1 MKTLYLEC
9 KMGISGDMFF
19 GSLLD
24 LLPEPEKWIENF
36 NSIGIPMVHAKYE
49 KKAKCGVYGTHV
61 SILANEMEEQSID
74 VSVQNPFP
82 EHTHVHE
89 HQHSPHI
96 HVHVHEHGID
106 EHHHSHEHDT
116 DGHHHSHEHDAH
128 GHHHS
133 HEHDTVGHQHSHEH
147 NTDGHHHHHEH
158 GAHGHIHATL
168 SGIEQIIDSL
178 RVSHNVKENAKAVYK
193 LLAAAEASVHNTTI
207 QDIHFHEVGTL
218 DAIADIVGGCMLIE
232 ALAPDRIIASPVH
245 VGSGHVHCAHGILPV
260 PAPATAVLLQ
270 NIPFYSGQIEGELC
284 TPTGAALLSYFAD
297 SFGPMPVLI
306 SARTGYGLGTK
317 DFAAANMLRAFLGET
332 WQETSSPSVVHP
344 TSAAFVSD
352 SDTSSAGTK
361 MQGTPFITELRCTLD
376 DMTPEAIGFVQDL
389 LLEQGA
395 LDVVIIPVQMKKNR
409 PGQVLCVTCRKNE
422 EDKIARLLFQHT
434 TTAGIRKLAFERYT
448 LEYNFQTVKTAYGY
462 ITLKHYFGYGVE
474 KYKPEYK
481 DVAAA
486 AKSHQISFQTVW
498 QAAIEAAHKHQA

>member
-19 GSLLD
+19 GALLD

-36 NSIGIPMVHAKYE
+36 NSIGIPMVRATYE
-49 KKAKCGVYGTHV
+49 KKEKCGVYGTHV
-61 SILANEMEEQSID
+61 SILSNEEEEQSID
-74 VSVQNPFP
+74 VSVKNPLH
-82 EHTHVHE
+82 EHTHIHE
-89 HQHSPHI
+89 HQHFP
-96 HVHVHEHGID
+96 
-106 EHHHSHEHDT
+106 
-116 DGHHHSHEHDAH
+116 
-128 GHHHS
+128 
-133 HEHDTVGHQHSHEH
+133 HEH
-147 NTDGHHHHHEH
+147 NTDGHCHFHPHDADTHHHHEH
-158 GAHGHIHATL
+158 DTHGHIHATL
-168 SGIEQIIDSL
+168 SGIEQIIDGL
-178 RVSHNVKENAKAVYK
+178 RVSLKVKENAKAVYN

-232 ALAPDRIIASPVH
+232 ALAPDKISASPVH
-245 VGSGHVHCAHGILPV
+245 VGSGHVRCAHGILPV
-260 PAPATAVLLQ
+260 PAPAAAVLLQ

-297 SFGPMPVLI
+297 DFGPMPVLI

-332 WQETSSPSVVHP
+332 WEEASSSSSSHP
-344 TSAAFVSD
+344 AAFVSD
-352 SDTSSAGTK
+352 AHNPSTGTK
-361 MQGTPFITELRCTLD
+361 MQGSPFTTELRCTLD

-409 PGQVLCVTCRKNE
+409 PGQVLCVTCRKKE
-422 EDKIARLLFQHT
+422 EDKMVRLLFHHT
-434 TTAGIRKLAFERYT
+434 TTAGIRKLSFERCT
-448 LEYNFQTVKTAYGY
+448 LEYDFQTVKTAYGD
-462 ITLKHYFGYGVE
+462 ITVKHYFGYDVE

-486 AKSHQISFQTVW
+486 AQSHQTSFQTVW
-498 QAAIEAAHKHQA
+498 QAAIEAVHKYQA